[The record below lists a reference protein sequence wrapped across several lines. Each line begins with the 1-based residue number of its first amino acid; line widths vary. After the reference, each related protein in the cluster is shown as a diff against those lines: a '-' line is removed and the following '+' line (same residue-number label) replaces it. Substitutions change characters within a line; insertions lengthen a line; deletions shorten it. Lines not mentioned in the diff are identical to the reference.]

1 MSVNSTL
8 FDVNNGSVWRYKN
21 GYRMTDGASNGMYHS
36 SFAMGKQNNDRYDV
50 IFWFDQRFKKRAG
63 LSDNYDLTTI
73 RMEKAQLFLYPK
85 NSATFNLG
93 TFTYSLG
100 RWANDLSRYAI
111 SEMTVSNNS
120 MIIQQSTTNPGEPTS
135 GTNNSGLGYQNFLN
149 HLKGIDDSGDSNG
162 IYFYNAPENCPYTEF
177 YGCGETPAHPP
188 TLVGF
193 WEYTT
198 SLVSNN
204 LNLNDGVPLTSTS
217 IQFTVNDS
225 TANAKYKI
233 IASLDGY
240 SEAIHTIEG
249 AADQTIFNFTF
260 PTEWLQYNAYAQLM
274 QVNFE
279 CKRIG
284 SNNVETSLEKF
295 TIVFKVDESAAG
307 WKYSESGTDVFIDYT
322 NKYTLGLN
330 EYILS
335 GKTNA
340 VFNPNVIKKTNNNDA
355 AFLTD
360 INVTY
365 NSNMQLNWHEGI
377 DSTGG
382 TWVQK
387 TTPTI
392 GGTNVPVNCKIVDSR
407 LYRIPLGE
415 KLITA
420 TSYTPPTILTSI
432 SATRFEQTDVST
444 YAPSPAGVYI
454 GLSGE
459 VKITAL
465 TGNTLQYNIIGDE
478 FQSDEWVTVN
488 NLTNDG
494 RMVWDNNRAI
504 FGEERTVAA
513 DQNKEYTISFRDGTG
528 ETVAQLLI
536 VSGGKIVVH
545 FPPEKTGIAFG
556 GISTSNKDH
565 PKAEF
570 YYPIIANNGLNAIG
584 ATSYSTDE
592 TATGGTWI
600 DGKKLYQK
608 TQQFVVPTDR
618 VQNTIDIYYMP
629 IANIDQVIKIDG
641 FYRLKDSGVIRP
653 LNWYY
658 NPDQYT
664 YMHYTIDTSNNRL
677 IISFLAKYSATDA
690 NGTLYITA
698 TYTKTTDGD

>member
-21 GYRMTDGASNGMYHS
+21 GYRMTDGASNGMYHP
-36 SFAMGKQNNDRYDV
+36 FFVMGKQNNDSYDV
-50 IFWFDQRFKKRAG
+50 IFWFDQRFKKRVG
-63 LSDNYDLTTI
+63 LSDSYDLTTI
-73 RMEKAQLFLYPK
+73 KMEKAQLFLYPK

-120 MIIQQSTTNPGEPTS
+120 MVIQQPNTTPGEPRS
-135 GTNNSGLGYQNFLN
+135 GTNNSGVGYQNFLN
-149 HLKGIDDSGDSNG
+149 HLKGIDDSGDSNCVR
-162 IYFYNAPENCPYTEF
+162 FYNVPENCPYTEF

-198 SLVSNN
+198 PLVSNN
-204 LNLNDGVPLTSTS
+204 LNLNNGDIPLTSTS

-240 SEAIHTIEG
+240 SDAIHTIEG
-249 AADQTIFNFTF
+249 AADQKIFNFTF
-260 PTEWLQYNAYAQLM
+260 PAEWLQYNAYAQLM

-284 SNNVETSLEKF
+284 SNNVEASLEKF
-295 TIVFKVDESAAG
+295 TIVFKVNENAAG
-307 WKYSESGTDVFIDYT
+307 WNYSETGTDVFIDYT
-322 NKYTLGLN
+322 NKYTLGST

-360 INVTY
+360 IDVTY
-365 NSNMQLNWHEGI
+365 NTPLSWREGI

-387 TTPTI
+387 TIPTVS
-392 GGTNVPVNCKIVDSR
+392 GTNSVNCTLVDSR
-407 LYRIPLGE
+407 LYRIPLSG
-415 KLITA
+415 KSITA
-420 TSYTPPTILTSI
+420 TSYTPPTIITSI

-459 VKITAL
+459 VQITAID
-465 TGNTLQYNIIGDE
+465 GKNTLQYNIIGDD
-478 FQSDEWVTVN
+478 FQSDTWVTVD
-488 NLTNDG
+488 NLTEG

-545 FPPEKTGIAFG
+545 FPPEKSGIAFG
-556 GISTSNKDH
+556 GISTSDKNH

-592 TATGGTWI
+592 TVTGGTWI

-608 TQQFVVPTDR
+608 TIVCSVSDSTGEQSFAH
-618 VQNTIDIYYMP
+618 TIT
-629 IANIDQVIKIDG
+629 NIDEIINIDG
-641 FYRLKDSGVIRP
+641 VYIPTNGVLRRCI
-653 LNWYY
+653 NWYY
-658 NPDQYT
+658 SNNIYT
-664 YMHYTIDTSNNRL
+664 YTHWSINNNTVTFCFRAALADDTPGKLYLTI
-677 IISFLAKYSATDA
+677 I
-690 NGTLYITA
+690 
-698 TYTKTTDGD
+698 YTKTTDGD

>member
-36 SFAMGKQNNDRYDV
+36 SFAMGKQNNDSYDV

-85 NSATFNLG
+85 NSDTFNLG

-120 MIIQQSTTNPGEPTS
+120 MVIQQSTTTPGEPRS

-162 IYFYNAPENCPYTEF
+162 IYFYNAQANCPYTEF

-193 WEYTT
+193 WEYI
-198 SLVSNN
+198 SPLVENN
-204 LNLNDGVPLTSTS
+204 LNLNDGDIPLTSTS
-217 IQFTVNDS
+217 VQFTVRDS

-249 AADQTIFNFTF
+249 AADQKIFNFTF
-260 PTEWLQYNAYAQLM
+260 PAEWLQYNAYAQLM

-295 TIVFKVDESAAG
+295 TIVFKVDDSAAG
-307 WKYSESGTDVFIDYT
+307 WNYSEESGTDVFIDYT
-322 NKYTLGLN
+322 NKYTLGLD

-340 VFNPNVIKKTNNNDA
+340 VFNPNVIKKTNNNNDA

-365 NSNMQLNWHEGI
+365 NSTQLNWHEGI

-387 TTPTI
+387 TTPTV
-392 GGTNVPVNCKIVDSR
+392 GGTDLPVSCTIVDSR
-407 LYRIPLGE
+407 LYKTSLGE
-415 KLITA
+415 KTITA

-432 SATRFEQTDVST
+432 SATRFEQTDVSA
-444 YAPSPAGVYI
+444 YAPSPAGEYI

-459 VKITAL
+459 VQITAIA
-465 TGNTLQYNIIGDE
+465 GNTLQYNIIGDA
-478 FQSDEWVTVN
+478 FQSDKWVTVD
-488 NLTNDG
+488 NLTDG
-494 RMVWDNNRAI
+494 RMTWDNNRAI
-504 FGEERTVAA
+504 FGDERTVAA

-556 GISTSNKDH
+556 GISTSDKNN

-608 TQQFVVPTDR
+608 TSQFTISTNNSTDY
-618 VQNTIDIYYMP
+618 NMT
-629 IANIDQVIKIDG
+629 IANVDQVIKIDG
-641 FYRLKDSGVIRP
+641 FYRLKNSGVIRP
-653 LNWYY
+653 LNWFY
-658 NPDQYT
+658 NDNQYT
-664 YMHYTIDTSNNRL
+664 YTHYNVDTNNNRL
-677 IISFLAKYSATDA
+677 VVTFRAVYSSDA